1 MMKTFLE
8 TICKS
13 YDKVIHHYPHSYHR
27 IVHILNR
34 IDFFLYNINRIS
46 KLFIFFDIVFYL
58 FYAVLNGRMILTSK
72 QDTNGLK
79 WYIGHLTAEIH
90 DDLAWE
96 YEFFTS
102 FLADEIKRCDAE
114 MLFYYFSDRQWIHQ
128 NDRKRYP

>member
-34 IDFFLYNINRIS
+34 IDFFLYNINCIS

-90 DDLAWE
+90 DDLTR
-96 YEFFTS
+96 YCNLSRS
-102 FLADEIKRCDAE
+102 FITLQIGNGYTKMIGNDIHDQFRCNC
-114 MLFYYFSDRQWIHQ
+114 FIIVW
-128 NDRKRYP
+128 